1 VNKQE
6 FDYIVIGGGSSGCVL
21 AGRLSEHPQVS
32 VCLLEAGGS
41 GDGWKVEVPCA
52 AVISIPT
59 KINNW
64 AFETV
69 PQKGLNGRKGYQP
82 RGKCLGGS
90 SAINAMVYIR
100 GHKQDYDDWAALGNA
115 GWSYDEVLPYFIKS
129 ENNQRI
135 KNQYHGNSG
144 PLSVIDL
151 HSDNPLQQKYIA
163 AAKEQGYRILDDFN
177 GEEQEGLGIYQV
189 THING
194 ERCSSA
200 RAYLF
205 PHRDRKNL
213 MVETH
218 AQTQRIL
225 IENGVAVGVE
235 YKQNGQLKQIY
246 ARREVL
252 LSAGAMQSPQI
263 LMLSG
268 IGDQHEL
275 MEHGIEVKKHLP
287 GVGKN
292 FHDHPDFIFGY
303 KVREIQGT
311 FGLSIP
317 GSIDLMKQIGR
328 YRKERRGLLTTN
340 FAECGGFIKSSSEQ
354 KLPNLQLHFVIA
366 LVDNHARTLHTG
378 HGISCHVCLLNPKSR
393 GTIKISGPNIDDPL
407 LIDPD
412 FYGEESDLEEMVK
425 GFKLT
430 QKLMQ
435 SDAFK
440 SMIKEDLFTANVH
453 TDEEIR
459 QVLRDRSDTVYHP
472 VGSCKMG
479 VDEMAVVDP
488 RLRVYGIENLRVVD
502 ASIMPKV
509 VNGNT
514 NAPAIMIA
522 EKAVDMINQDQA
534 SVAFIEKKDKLSVA
548 I

>member
-1 VNKQE
+1 MEFHMNKQE
-6 FDYIVIGGGSSGCVL
+6 FDYIIVGGGSSGCVL
-21 AGRLSEHPQVS
+21 AGRLSENPQVS
-32 VCLLEAGGS
+32 VCLLEAGGT

-100 GHKQDYDDWAALGNA
+100 GHRQDYDDWSALGNT

-135 KNQYHGNSG
+135 KNQYHGSDG

-151 HSDNPLQQKYIA
+151 HSDNPLQQKYLA
-163 AAKEQGYRILDDFN
+163 AAKQQGYRILDDFN

-205 PHRDRKNL
+205 PHLKRKNL
-213 MVETH
+213 TVETS

-235 YKQNGQLKQIY
+235 YKQNGQLKQIR

-317 GSIDLMKQIGR
+317 GSIDLIKQIGR
-328 YRKERRGLLTTN
+328 YRKERRGLITTN
-340 FAECGGFIKSSSEQ
+340 FAECGGFIKSSAEQ
-354 KLPNLQLHFVIA
+354 KVPNLQLHFVIA

-393 GTIKISGPNIDDPL
+393 GTIKISGPSIDDPI
-407 LIDPD
+407 LIDPN

-430 QKLMQ
+430 QTLMQ
-435 SDAFK
+435 SEAFK

-488 RLRVYGIENLRVVD
+488 RLRVYGIQNLRVVD

-522 EKAVDMINQDQA
+522 EKAVDMINQDQ
-534 SVAFIEKKDKLSVA
+534 SGVAFIEEKMVD
-548 I
+548 

>member
-1 VNKQE
+1 ME
-6 FDYIVIGGGSSGCVL
+6 YDYIIIGGGSSGCVL
-21 AGRLSEHPQVS
+21 AGRLSEDPNVS
-32 VCLLEAGGS
+32 VCLLEAGGA
-41 GDGWKVEVPCA
+41 GDGWKVEVPSA

-64 AFETV
+64 AFETI

-90 SAINAMVYIR
+90 SAINAMIYIR
-100 GHKQDYDDWAALGNA
+100 GNRQDYDDWAALGNE

-129 ENNQRI
+129 ENNN
-135 KNQYHGNSG
+135 KYENQYHGNNG
-144 PLSVIDL
+144 PLSVTDL
-151 HSDNPLQQKYIA
+151 RSDNPLQEKFLA
-163 AAKEQGYRILDDFN
+163 AAREQGYRVLDDFN
-177 GEEQEGLGIYQV
+177 GAEQEGLGIYQV

-213 MVETH
+213 TVEIH
-218 AQTQRIL
+218 AQTHRIL
-225 IENGVAVGVE
+225 IEKGVAVGVE
-235 YKQNGQLKQIY
+235 YKQGGQLKQVY

-268 IGDQHEL
+268 VGDQREL
-275 MEHGIEVKKHLP
+275 LLHGIEVKKHLP
-287 GVGKN
+287 GVGQN

-303 KVREIQGT
+303 KVSDIQGT

-317 GSIDLMKQIGR
+317 GSIDLVKQIRR
-328 YRKERRGLLTTN
+328 YRKERRGLITTN
-340 FAECGGFIKSSSEQ
+340 FAECGGFIKSSAEQ
-354 KLPNLQLHFVIA
+354 QLPNLQLHFVVA
-366 LVDNHARTLHTG
+366 LVDNHARTMHLG

-393 GTIKISGPNIDDPL
+393 GSIKISGPSIDDPL

-412 FYGEESDLEEMVK
+412 FYGDESDLEEMVK
-425 GFKLT
+425 GFKMT
-430 QKLMQ
+430 KKLMESSVFQ
-435 SDAFK
+435 SITK
-440 SMIKEDLFTANVH
+440 QDLFTSNVH

-459 QVLRDRSDTVYHP
+459 EVLRDRSDTVYHP

-479 VDEMAVVDP
+479 IDDMAVVDA
-488 RLRVYGIENLRVVD
+488 RLRVYGIQNLRVVD

-514 NAPAIMIA
+514 NAPSIMIA
-522 EKAVDMINQDQA
+522 EKAVEMIRQDQA
-534 SVAFIEKKDKLSVA
+534 SVAFIKKKESVYSKES
-548 I
+548 IY

>member
-1 VNKQE
+1 MNQQE
-6 FDYIVIGGGSSGCVL
+6 FDYIIIGGGSSGCVL
-21 AGRLSEHPQVS
+21 AGRLSENPSVS

-69 PQKGLNGRKGYQP
+69 PQRGLNGRKGYQP

-100 GHKQDYDDWAALGNA
+100 GHRQDYDGWAALGNE
-115 GWSYDEVLPYFIKS
+115 GWSYDDVLPYFIKS
-129 ENNQRI
+129 ENNERI
-135 KNQYHGNSG
+135 KDQYHGNDG

-151 HSDNPLQQKYIA
+151 HSDNPLQEKYIA
-163 AAKEQGYRILDDFN
+163 AAKEQGYKILDDFN
-177 GEEQEGLGIYQV
+177 GAEQEGLGVYQV

-205 PHRDRKNL
+205 PHRERKNL
-213 MVETH
+213 TVETH
-218 AQTQRIL
+218 AQTHRIL

-235 YKQNGQLKQIY
+235 YKKDGQLKQIRS
-246 ARREVL
+246 RREVL

-268 IGDQHEL
+268 VGDQNEL
-275 MEHGIEVKKHLP
+275 TQHGIAVKKHLP

-303 KVREIQGT
+303 KVSEIQGT

-317 GSIDLMKQIGR
+317 GSIDLVKQIGR
-328 YRKERRGLLTTN
+328 YRKERRGLITTN
-340 FAECGGFIKSSSEQ
+340 FAECGGFIKSSPEQ
-354 KLPNLQLHFVIA
+354 VVPNLQLHFVVA
-366 LVDNHARTLHTG
+366 LVDNHARTMHTG

-393 GTIKISGPNIDDPL
+393 GSIKISGPSIDDPL

-412 FYGEESDLEEMVK
+412 FYGDESDLEEMVK

-435 SDAFK
+435 SNTFK
-440 SMIKEDLFTANVH
+440 SMIKEDLFTANVQ

-479 VDEMAVVDP
+479 IDDMAVVDA
-488 RLRVYGIENLRVVD
+488 RLRVYGIQNLRVVD
-502 ASIMPKV
+502 ASIMPNV

-522 EKAVDMINQDQA
+522 EKAVDMIRQDQA
-534 SVAFIEKKDKLSVA
+534 SVAFIERKVKEGVV
-548 I
+548 

>member
-1 VNKQE
+1 MNKTE
-6 FDYIVIGGGSSGCVL
+6 YDYIIIGGGSSGCVL
-21 AGRLSEHPQVS
+21 AGRLSEDSTVS
-32 VCLLEAGGS
+32 VCLLEAGGT
-41 GDGWKVEVPCA
+41 GDGWKVEVPSA

-64 AFETV
+64 AFETI

-90 SAINAMVYIR
+90 SAINAMIYIR
-100 GHKQDYDDWAALGNA
+100 GNRQDYDDWAALGNE
-115 GWSYDEVLPYFIKS
+115 GWSYDDVLPYFIKS
-129 ENNQRI
+129 ENNKRI
-135 KNQYHGNSG
+135 QNAYHGNDG
-144 PLSVIDL
+144 PLSVTDL
-151 HSDNPLQQKYIA
+151 HSDNPLQEKFLTA
-163 AAKEQGYRILDDFN
+163 AREQGYTILDDFN
-177 GEEQEGLGIYQV
+177 GAEQEGLGVYQV

-205 PHRDRKNL
+205 PHRDRNNL
-213 MVETH
+213 TIETF

-235 YKQNGQLKQIY
+235 YKHNGQLKQIY

-268 IGDQHEL
+268 VGDQQEL
-275 MEHGIEVKKHLP
+275 MKHGIQVKKHLP
-287 GVGKN
+287 GVGQN

-303 KVREIQGT
+303 KVRDIQGT

-317 GSIDLMKQIGR
+317 GSIDLVKQIQR
-328 YRKERRGLLTTN
+328 YRKERRGLITTN
-340 FAECGGFIKSSSEQ
+340 FAECGGFLKSSTEQ
-354 KLPNLQLHFVIA
+354 CLPNLQLHFVVA
-366 LVDNHARTLHTG
+366 LVDNHARTMHVG

-393 GTIKISGPNIDDPL
+393 GSIKISGPSIDDPL

-412 FYGEESDLEEMVK
+412 FYGDESDLEEMVK
-425 GFKLT
+425 GFKKT
-430 QKLMQ
+430 KQLME
-435 SDAFK
+435 SSVFK
-440 SMIKEDLFTANVH
+440 SMVKEDLFTANVQ

-459 QVLRDRSDTVYHP
+459 EVLRDRSDTVYHP

-479 VDEMAVVDP
+479 VDDLAVVDA
-488 RLRVYGIENLRVVD
+488 RLRVYGIQNLRVVD

-522 EKAVDMINQDQA
+522 EKAVDMIRQDQA
-534 SVAFIEKKDKLSVA
+534 SVAFIQKKEKAVV
-548 I
+548 

>member
-1 VNKQE
+1 MNKQE
-6 FDYIVIGGGSSGCVL
+6 FDYIIVGGGSSGCVL
-21 AGRLSEHPQVS
+21 AGRLSENPQVS
-32 VCLLEAGGS
+32 VCLLEAGGT

-69 PQKGLNGRKGYQP
+69 PQKGLNGRRGYQP

-100 GHKQDYDDWAALGNA
+100 GHRQDYDDWSALGNT
-115 GWSYDEVLPYFIKS
+115 GWSYDEVLPYFIQS

-135 KNQYHGNSG
+135 KNQYHGNDG

-177 GEEQEGLGIYQV
+177 GEEQEGLGVYQV

-205 PHRDRKNL
+205 PHLERKNL
-213 MVETH
+213 TVETS

-235 YKQNGQLKQIY
+235 YKQNGQLKQIH

-317 GSIDLMKQIGR
+317 GSIDLIKQIGR

-354 KLPNLQLHFVIA
+354 KVPNLQLHFVIA

-393 GTIKISGPNIDDPL
+393 GTIKISGPSIDDPL
-407 LIDPD
+407 LIDPN

-430 QKLMQ
+430 QTLMQ
-435 SDAFK
+435 SEAFK
-440 SMIKEDLFTANVH
+440 SMIKEDLFTANVR

-488 RLRVYGIENLRVVD
+488 RLRVYGIQNLRVVD

-522 EKAVDMINQDQA
+522 EKAVDMIHQDQ
-534 SVAFIEKKDKLSVA
+534 SGLAFVEKKDPLSMAV
-548 I
+548 

>member
-1 VNKQE
+1 MNKQE
-6 FDYIVIGGGSSGCVL
+6 FDYIIIGGGSSGCVL
-21 AGRLSEHPQVS
+21 AGRLSENPSVS
-32 VCLLEAGGS
+32 VCLLEAGGA

-52 AVISIPT
+52 AVVSIPT

-69 PQKGLNGRKGYQP
+69 PQRGLNGRKGYQP

-100 GHKQDYDDWAALGNA
+100 GHRQDYDNWAALGNE
-115 GWSYDEVLPYFIKS
+115 GWSYDDVLPYFIKS
-129 ENNQRI
+129 EKNERI
-135 KNQYHGNSG
+135 KNQYHGNDG

-151 HSDNPLQQKYIA
+151 RSENPLQQKYIA
-163 AAKEQGYRILDDFN
+163 AAKEQGYKILDDFN
-177 GEEQEGLGIYQV
+177 GAEQEGLGVYQV

-213 MVETH
+213 TVEIH
-218 AQTQRIL
+218 AQTHQIL

-235 YKQNGQLKQIY
+235 YKQNGQLKQIR

-268 IGDQHEL
+268 VGDQQEL
-275 MEHGIEVKKHLP
+275 MQHGIQVKKHLP

-303 KVREIQGT
+303 KVSEIQGT

-317 GSIDLMKQIGR
+317 GSIDLFKQIGR
-328 YRKERRGLLTTN
+328 YRKERRGLITTN
-340 FAECGGFIKSSSEQ
+340 FAECGGFLKSSAEQ
-354 KLPNLQLHFVIA
+354 TLPNLQLHFVVA
-366 LVDNHARTLHTG
+366 LVDNHARTMHTG

-393 GTIKISGPNIDDPL
+393 GSIKISGSSIDDPL

-412 FYGEESDLEEMVK
+412 FYGDESDLEEMVK

-440 SMIKEDLFTANVH
+440 STIKEDLFTAHVQ
-453 TDEEIR
+453 TDEDIR

-479 VDEMAVVDP
+479 VDDMAVVDA
-488 RLRVYGIENLRVVD
+488 RLRVYGIQSLRVVD
-502 ASIMPKV
+502 ASIMPNV

-522 EKAVDMINQDQA
+522 EKAVDMIRQDQA
-534 SVAFIEKKDKLSVA
+534 GVAFIEKKEKVGELV
-548 I
+548 

>member
-1 VNKQE
+1 MNQQE
-6 FDYIVIGGGSSGCVL
+6 FDYIIIGGGSSGCVL
-21 AGRLSEHPQVS
+21 AGRLSENPSVS
-32 VCLLEAGGS
+32 VCLLEAGGA

-69 PQKGLNGRKGYQP
+69 PQRGLNGRKGYQP

-100 GHKQDYDDWAALGNA
+100 GHRQDYDDWAALGNE

-129 ENNQRI
+129 EKNERI
-135 KNQYHGNSG
+135 KDQYHGNDG

-151 HSDNPLQQKYIA
+151 HSDNPLQEKYIA
-163 AAKEQGYRILDDFN
+163 AAKEQGYKILDDFN
-177 GEEQEGLGIYQV
+177 GAEQEGLGVYQV

-205 PHRDRKNL
+205 PHRERKNL
-213 MVETH
+213 TIEIH
-218 AQTQRIL
+218 AQTHRIL

-235 YKQNGQLKQIY
+235 YKQNGQLKQIR

-268 IGDQHEL
+268 VGDQQEL
-275 MEHGIEVKKHLP
+275 MQHGIEVKKHLP

-292 FHDHPDFIFGY
+292 FHDHPDFIFAY
-303 KVREIQGT
+303 KVSEIQGT
-311 FGLSIP
+311 FGLSIA
-317 GSIDLMKQIGR
+317 GSIDLFKQIGR
-328 YRKERRGLLTTN
+328 YRKERRGLITTN
-340 FAECGGFIKSSSEQ
+340 FAECGGFIKSSDEQ
-354 KLPNLQLHFVIA
+354 TVPNLQLHFVVA
-366 LVDNHARTLHTG
+366 LVDNHARTMHTG

-393 GTIKISGPNIDDPL
+393 GTIKISGSSIDDPL

-412 FYGEESDLEEMVK
+412 FYGDESDLEEMVK

-435 SDAFK
+435 SEAFK
-440 SMIKEDLFTANVH
+440 SMIKEDLFTSNIQ

-459 QVLRDRSDTVYHP
+459 QILRDRSDTVYHP

-479 VDEMAVVDP
+479 VDDMAVVDP
-488 RLRVYGIENLRVVD
+488 RLCVYGIKNLRVVD

-522 EKAVDMINQDQA
+522 EKAVDMIRQDQA
-534 SVAFIEKKDKLSVA
+534 SVAFVEKKEKEGVA
-548 I
+548 